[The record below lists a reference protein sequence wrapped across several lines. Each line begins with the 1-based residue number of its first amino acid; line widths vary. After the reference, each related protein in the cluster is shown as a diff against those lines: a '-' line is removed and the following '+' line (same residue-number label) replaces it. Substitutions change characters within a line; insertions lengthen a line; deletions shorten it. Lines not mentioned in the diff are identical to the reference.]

1 MHSLSSAAGVGT
13 IRMMMANTT
22 GMRPVRKTTRQ
33 ESEGS
38 SAMKDTSLRNRL
50 LTNDARN
57 SPAFSSQ
64 QTQHMGEFNIQLTRR
79 AWRGE
84 SEPTGADV

>member
-1 MHSLSSAAGVGT
+1 MHALRSTAGVRT

-38 SAMKDTSLRNRL
+38 SAMNDTSLRNRL

-57 SPAFSSQ
+57 SPAFPSQ
-64 QTQHMGEFNIQLTRR
+64 QTQRVGTTHMGELH
-79 AWRGE
+79 
-84 SEPTGADV
+84 